1 MRAIER
7 RLRRLERHRA
17 AEDFD
22 PVEAHRLA
30 VEAYENGEPIPPSF
44 TGEARSIAEAIYS
57 TLRHFDN
64 QWNYEGK
71 LPLEP
76 HEFRS

>member
-1 MRAIER
+1 MHGTER
-7 RLRRLERHRA
+7 RLRRLERIRA

-22 PVEAHRLA
+22 PAEAHRRA
-30 VEAYENGEPIPPSF
+30 VEAYENGRPIPEDM

-57 TLRHFDN
+57 MLHHFDN
-64 QWNYEGK
+64 QWDYEGK

-76 HEFRS
+76 HEFRI